1 LFDLAFSQTGM
12 TMRLCWQ
19 VLAAAMI
26 CSATSSVAGP
36 ANDGRAV
43 EPHQVANETQ
53 RQELD
58 TDLFALMSGR
68 CSTLRIGGRDF
79 ACRSVAYFHS
89 EQGRANFTIAV
100 DDPSDASHI
109 ISFSGEN
116 GQRTRENLYELPI
129 DRMLLKSKDR
139 PKVDGLPVPSVE
151 LSAGICRQI
160 GNFALRQ
167 VSSIYCNATGRSGQ
181 WYELRFES
189 DGSPIVLRKVRE
201 SAPTIRQHP

>member
-1 LFDLAFSQTGM
+1 M
-12 TMRLCWQ
+12 MRLCWQ
-19 VLAAAMI
+19 VLAVATI

-36 ANDGRAV
+36 SDDGRVSERVRDLEAR
-43 EPHQVANETQ
+43 PVANEAR

-79 ACRSVAYFHS
+79 ACRSVAYFHT
-89 EQGRANFTIAV
+89 ENGRANFTIAV

-116 GQRTRENLYELPI
+116 GQRTQENLYELPI

-151 LSAGICRQI
+151 LSAGICRQV

-189 DGSPIVLRKVRE
+189 DGSPIILRRVRE
-201 SAPTIRQHP
+201 SAPSIRQHP

>member
-1 LFDLAFSQTGM
+1 M

-19 VLAAAMI
+19 VLAVAMI

-36 ANDGRAV
+36 ADDGRV
-43 EPHQVANETQ
+43 LDFEPHQIANETKG
-53 RQELD
+53 QELD
-58 TDLFALMSGR
+58 TDLFALMSGS
-68 CSTLRIGGRDF
+68 CSTLRIGGRNF

-116 GQRTRENLYELPI
+116 GQRTQENLYELPI

-151 LSAGICRQI
+151 LSAGICRQV

>member
-1 LFDLAFSQTGM
+1 M
-12 TMRLCWQ
+12 MRLCWQ
-19 VLAAAMI
+19 VLAVAMI

-36 ANDGRAV
+36 TDNGRV
-43 EPHQVANETQ
+43 SERVGDFEPHPVANET
-53 RQELD
+53 RRPELD

-100 DDPSDASHI
+100 EDPSDASHI

-116 GQRTRENLYELPI
+116 GQRTQENLYELPI

-139 PKVDGLPVPSVE
+139 PKVDGLPVPAVE
-151 LSAGICRQI
+151 LSAGMCRQV

-167 VSSIYCNATGRSGQ
+167 VSSISCNATGRSGQ

-201 SAPTIRQHP
+201 SAPSIRQHP

>member
-1 LFDLAFSQTGM
+1 M

-19 VLAAAMI
+19 ALAVVAV

-36 ANDGRAV
+36 FHDGRVLEPVRDFERHLVAND
-43 EPHQVANETQ
+43 TK

-68 CSTLRIGGRDF
+68 CSTLRIAGRDF

-100 DDPSDASHI
+100 DDPTDASHI

-116 GQRTRENLYELPI
+116 GLRTQDNLYELQI

-139 PKVDGLPVPSVE
+139 PKVDGLPVPFVE
-151 LSAGICRQI
+151 LSAGMCRQV
-160 GNFALRQ
+160 GNFAARQ
-167 VSSIYCNATGRSGQ
+167 VSSISCNAMDKSGK

-189 DGSPIVLRKVRE
+189 DGSPIILRRVRE
-201 SAPTIRQHP
+201 SAPSIRQHP